1 MKRREVIRKIAYTVP
16 AGMAFPHLFGCTTND
31 DDGDSAFTGK
41 IIVIGAGAAGMYMA
55 FLLNQKGMNV
65 EILEASSRN
74 GGRIQYL
81 QGFSDFPLEL
91 GADEIYGN
99 NHIWHELITGMGIT
113 VIERAPRPVY
123 VLDGVPGTAEDYQN
137 DTDFQVAQGFIN
149 EIPNYQGPDI
159 TIQNAI
165 TSAGIKNRVH
175 HIMNAEIGNQ
185 YGTSNDR
192 LSIRGASSQQNNF
205 EGGSGIYV
213 VQGQSHITILN
224 SVFASIRDKIKHNT
238 PVSSIDYTGALVEIR
253 DTNGEVHSA
262 EKVIITV
269 PISIL
274 KDGDISFTPT
284 LSGSKLNAIQNLG
297 MDAGMKVAIAFNA
310 NFWGADTTSI
320 ISDGVVPRYYA
331 PGLGRSNSN
340 SVLTAYIMG
349 EQAEFLNNFEDN
361 QIYESLLAELDKLY
375 HGNASRLV
383 ARDKEENI
391 QGVVKNWTKEPY
403 IKGAYSYPKVGSSLA
418 REILALPVDNRL
430 FFAGEATGLK
440 GDFGTVQG
448 ALTSAERVLEEI
460 VEAIAKDLA
469 PF

>member
-137 DTDFQVAQGFIN
+137 DTDFQVAQGFKN

-349 EQAEFLNNFEDN
+349 EQAEFLNNFEDK
-361 QIYESLLAELDKLY
+361 QIYESLLAELDVLY

>member
-361 QIYESLLAELDKLY
+361 QIYESLLAELDVLY